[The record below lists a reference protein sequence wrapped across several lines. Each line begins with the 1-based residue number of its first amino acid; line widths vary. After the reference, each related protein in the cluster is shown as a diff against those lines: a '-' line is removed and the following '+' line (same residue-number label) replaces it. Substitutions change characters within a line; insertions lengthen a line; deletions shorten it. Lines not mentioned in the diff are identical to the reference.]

1 VALFEQ
7 VFGDRK
13 AFAAYRQAGNLGQ
26 VEVVIERDA
35 GFQGLHWEAM
45 WDGERSGTGFAKDFA
60 AVELRLGV
68 GRRERHYNGEA

>member
-1 VALFEQ
+1 
-7 VFGDRK
+7 
-13 AFAAYRQAGNLGQ
+13 
-26 VEVVIERDA
+26 VIEGDA

-45 WDGERSGTGFAKDFA
+45 WDEGRSGTGFAKDFA